1 MILVDS
7 SVWIPFFNAKQNPK
21 VSVLKG
27 LIEDAE
33 DVCLTVHIMMEI
45 LQGFREDR
53 DFQEVNRYL
62 QMFSIFDLRGV
73 SSYIAAAQIYRQCRK
88 QGITIRRSMDCMI
101 AQTAIENGLILLHD
115 DADFDRIA
123 AVQSLQLYK

>member
-7 SVWIPFFNAKQNPK
+7 SVWIPFFNAQPNPK
-21 VSVLKG
+21 ATVLRG
-27 LIEDAE
+27 LIEDSQ
-33 DVCLTVHIMMEI
+33 DICLTVHIVMEV
-45 LQGFREDR
+45 LQGFREEK
-53 DFQEVNRYL
+53 DFQQVNRYL
-62 QMFSIFDLRGV
+62 QMFPIFDLRGV

-88 QGITIRRSMDCMI
+88 QGVTVRRGIDCMI

-123 AVQSLQLYK
+123 AVLSLQLY